1 MKIKYIYFFLLFIL
15 VFILSYFVLFN
26 YMLLN
31 EWDEKVGLVAS
42 SPFRTYTFD
51 FYLYF
56 EKVQWPDDFLTHIH
70 YIPSELKY
78 ICKKKGKHS
87 KIYYV
92 NIFKSPTQNI
102 QDIIENYKTF
112 STKVYKDP

>member
-1 MKIKYIYFFLLFIL
+1 MKTKYIYFFVLFIL
-15 VFILSYFVLFN
+15 VFITSYFILFN

-31 EWDEKVGLVAS
+31 EWDEKIGLVAS

-56 EKVQWPDDFLTHIH
+56 EKVQWPYDFLTHIH
-70 YIPSELKY
+70 YIPFELKY
-78 ICKKKGKHS
+78 TCKKKGKHG

-92 NIFKSPTQNI
+92 NVFKSPTRNI
-102 QDIIENYKTF
+102 QDIIENYNTF
-112 STKVYKDP
+112 S